1 MSDRGP
7 ADEEDGSSQLTPAPM
22 PHTHTRAGAH
32 TRTHMPTQT
41 PTQAQICLKTNNISH
56 SHRQT
61 VSVTGATTFPLQN
74 GHRAQTHPPEMSPLA
89 TTPHTPRQPIKAI
102 YI

>member
-7 ADEEDGSSQLTPAPM
+7 ADEEDGDTANSSPDP
-22 PHTHTRAGAH
+22 THTLSP
-32 TRTHMPTQT
+32 TH
-41 PTQAQICLKTNNISH
+41 ARICLKTNNISH

-61 VSVTGATTFPLQN
+61 QRVNVTGATTFPLEN
-74 GHRAQTHPPEMSPLA
+74 GHGAQTNLPQMSPSQKQH
-89 TTPHTPRQPIKAI
+89 HTHTHRKKEPIRVI